1 MKFKFTTLTIHEA
14 RGETIEEIVA
24 EVKHR
29 TVMFSQNMF
38 PLVRRTRTVV
48 LHCYKRIDVASS
60 KKLRNWPVSVSKLEQ
75 RNISLL
81 ITTFIYQ
88 LQLVTDYKIVQGFCD
103 RSVCIIRSIKIPDNC

>member
-60 KKLRNWPVSVSKLEQ
+60 KKLRNWPVQCTVHKCFKAGATKYFVIDHDIYLSV
-75 RNISLL
+75 
-81 ITTFIYQ
+81 TTR
-88 LQLVTDYKIVQGFCD
+88 D
-103 RSVCIIRSIKIPDNC
+103 